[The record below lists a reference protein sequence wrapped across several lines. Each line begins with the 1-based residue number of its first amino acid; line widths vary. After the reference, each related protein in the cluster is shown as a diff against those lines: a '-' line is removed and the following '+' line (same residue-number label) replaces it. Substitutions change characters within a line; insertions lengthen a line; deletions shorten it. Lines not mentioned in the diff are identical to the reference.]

1 VVGHLRGGGRTPKC
15 RARPARAAA
24 LCTRLFGEL
33 GPELGIRVAFAWA
46 GSVSPVEV
54 TAFALLVGAQSV
66 WPMPALGETAAER
79 LPDRDVKKII
89 DQVDE
94 AAGQVR
100 G

>member
-1 VVGHLRGGGRTPKC
+1 
-15 RARPARAAA
+15 
-24 LCTRLFGEL
+24 
-33 GPELGIRVAFAWA
+33 
-46 GSVSPVEV
+46 
-54 TAFALLVGAQSV
+54 
-66 WPMPALGETAAER
+66 MPALGETAAER